1 MIAENRRLETLSFM
15 KQVEETEIF
24 KESHTYEKK
33 QRDSGVTEPKI
44 PESSKAW
51 INYHSQIAQ

>member
-1 MIAENRRLETLSFM
+1 M

>member
-1 MIAENRRLETLSFM
+1 M
-15 KQVEETEIF
+15 KQVEEALLF
-24 KESHTYEKK
+24 KEPHMWEKK

-51 INYHSQIAQ
+51 INYHFQIAQ